1 MNEDMRVMPITLFRC
16 IYCSLW
22 TDFTH
27 YYSVSVI
34 NCEQRMQT
42 LFMQW
47 HQPIFH
53 ALCLPTVGRL
63 LPRVYWHF
71 RQIYLSSFSKNPTI
85 CKIFFAKSQIRKCS
99 GPKERVDGGKSDVFI
114 CWNLLIST
122 RMIGKSSCKYFNS

>member
-71 RQIYLSSFSKNPTI
+71 RQIYRLCEKMLFQ
-85 CKIFFAKSQIRKCS
+85 KIQQFAKY
-99 GPKERVDGGKSDVFI
+99 F
-114 CWNLLIST
+114 LLNH
-122 RMIGKSSCKYFNS
+122 K